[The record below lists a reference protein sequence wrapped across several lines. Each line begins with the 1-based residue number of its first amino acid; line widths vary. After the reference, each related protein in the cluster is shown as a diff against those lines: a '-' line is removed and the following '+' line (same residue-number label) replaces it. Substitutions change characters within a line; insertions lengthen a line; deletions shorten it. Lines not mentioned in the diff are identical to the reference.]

1 MGHVAHHD
9 SVLSTHDPRFALRR
23 SAGTTDFVKKKVAVV
38 FGTRPEAIK
47 LAPVVRA
54 AERSQVLEP
63 CVVLTGQHREM
74 LDQMVRF
81 FELRPRRNLAVM
93 TPNQDLADL
102 TGRLLSGLRTVFEE
116 EQPAAILVQGDTT
129 TTFAAAL
136 AAYYRRIPT
145 GHVEAG
151 LRTGDPYNPFPEEIN
166 RRLTSPICAWH
177 YAPTPWAR
185 DNLLRE
191 GTPAERI
198 LVTGNTIVD
207 AMHDI
212 RLRLERE
219 PPGDEE
225 RERLRQIEGRRL
237 VLVTGH
243 RRESF
248 GEGMRNICLALR
260 DIAEAHADVVVLY
273 PVHLNPNVQAP
284 VREILGGQ
292 TRVLL
297 TEPLDYLPFA
307 RLMQR
312 AHLIITD
319 SGGVQEEAPSVPVPV
334 LVMRETTE
342 RPEGVEAGVARLVGT
357 RRDNIVAA
365 ARELLTSPDAY
376 RRMTA
381 VANPYGDGHAA
392 DRIVAHLEAALA
404 DTAAVP
410 DR

>member
-1 MGHVAHHD
+1 MTAA
-9 SVLSTHDPRFALRR
+9 RKR
-23 SAGTTDFVKKKVAVV
+23 VAVV

-54 AERSQVLEP
+54 LDRSALLEP
-63 CVVLTGQHREM
+63 YVVLTGQHREM

-81 FELRPRRNLAVM
+81 FDLRPRRDLAVM
-93 TPNQDLADL
+93 TPDQDLADL
-102 TGRLLSGLRTVFEE
+102 MGRLLSGLCRAFEE
-116 EQPAAILVQGDTT
+116 DTPAAVLVQGDTT

-166 RRLTSPICAWH
+166 RRLTSQIAAWH
-177 YAPTPWAR
+177 YAPTPRAR

-191 GTPAERI
+191 GTPAETVE
-198 LVTGNTIVD
+198 VTGNTIVD
-207 AMHDI
+207 AM
-212 RLRLERE
+212 RQLRALLEHR
-219 PPGDEE
+219 PPGDGEA
-225 RERLRQIEGRRL
+225 RHLRRIEGRRL

-260 DIAEAHADVVVLY
+260 DIAAAHEDVVVLY

-284 VREILGGQ
+284 VREILGDQ
-292 TRVLL
+292 PRVVL
-297 TEPLDYLPFA
+297 TEPLDYLPFV

-312 AHLIITD
+312 AFLVITD

-334 LVMRETTE
+334 LVMRERTE

-357 RRDNIVAA
+357 RRENIVAA
-365 ARELLTSPDAY
+365 ARELLTSPAAY

-381 VANPYGDGHAA
+381 AANPYGDGHAA
-392 DRIVAHLEAALA
+392 ERIVAHLERAL
-404 DTAAVP
+404 TAP
-410 DR
+410 NP